1 MENKQTPSRKFV
13 CFRRWTRR
21 GYAVFNSLKQHIRIG
36 VLSLSCSILVLPGH
50 SQEQPDSS
58 RTDKTNREIDLGE
71 VVVSAQRTPTV
82 QSQLMRTVQV
92 ITKAEI
98 EQSPA
103 TGLAGLLEHVSGVD
117 IRQRGAFG
125 MQADISIRG
134 GTFDQTLILL
144 NGVNLTDPQTGH
156 HNLNLPVD
164 LSAIQRIE
172 VLQGPGARIFGP
184 NAFNGAINII
194 TREPGEK
201 SLAVTLAG
209 GEYGFAR
216 ASVNASFE
224 AGKTAHFLSVDGN
237 RSDGYIPNTD
247 FENLNLYYQSRL
259 SLLKIPLSFQT
270 GYTVRAFGANSFYTP
285 RYPNQF
291 EETKSGFFSLSSEI
305 TGKTTFRPLI
315 YWRRHH
321 DRFELFRDDAP
332 EWYTT
337 HNYHMTDV
345 AGASANWLR
354 TSSRFRSSL
363 GLDYRYEHIFSNV
376 LGNELAVPVAV
387 PGESG
392 IFFTRSYQRQH
403 LSLMAEQAVY
413 AGRLSLSGGLLAH
426 LNNSL
431 PQGISLYPGLDA
443 GWQVSQHLR
452 WVASVN
458 RTLRLPTFTDLFYAG
473 PTNLGN
479 PDLKPEEAI
488 SLETGLKIN
497 KGRVNAELL
506 TYRRWGRNMIDWAK
520 FPGDE
525 KWRSLNL
532 TRVNITG
539 AEAGFN
545 LSFGGTGLN
554 KFLSNVSIHY
564 TWLQA
569 DKESEGFTSLYVLD
583 HLRHK
588 LDAGFSHR
596 FSTRSGL
603 IWKLSWQD
611 RAGGYQPFADGSF
624 SEEIPYKPV
633 IQLDVKAHYDFRKI
647 QLFAEATNLTDARIL
662 DHANVPQAGRWVM
675 GGVKLML

>member
-13 CFRRWTRR
+13 CFRRWTRKS
-21 GYAVFNSLKQHIRIG
+21 YAVFNSLNQHIRIG
-36 VLSLSCSILVLPGH
+36 VLSLGCSILVLPGH

-92 ITKAEI
+92 ITRAEI

-103 TGLAGLLEHVSGVD
+103 SSLAGLLEHVSGVD

-194 TREPGEK
+194 TGEADKK
-201 SLAVTLAG
+201 SLTALIAG
-209 GEYGFAR
+209 GEYGFAK
-216 ASVNASFE
+216 ASVNASFKV
-224 AGKTAHFLSVDGN
+224 AGTAHFISVDGN
-237 RSDGYIPNTD
+237 RSDGYIRNTD

-259 SLLKIPLSFQT
+259 NLMKLPLSFQT
-270 GYTVRAFGANSFYTP
+270 GYSVKAFGANSFYTP
-285 RYPNQF
+285 RYPDQF
-291 EETKSGFFSLSSEI
+291 EETKSGFLSLSSEI
-305 TGKTTFRPLI
+305 KGKSTFRPLI

-321 DRFELFRDDAP
+321 DRFELFRDEAP
-332 EWYTT
+332 EWYTS

-345 AGASANWLR
+345 AGASLNWMRAGAN
-354 TSSRFRSSL
+354 FRSSL
-363 GLDYRYEHIFSNV
+363 GLDYRFEHIFSNV

-387 PGESG
+387 PGEHG
-392 IFFTRSYQRQH
+392 ITFTRSYQRQH
-403 LSLMAEQAVY
+403 LSLMAEHAVY
-413 AGRLSLSGGLLAH
+413 AGRFSLSGGLLAH
-426 LNNSL
+426 LNHSL

-443 GWQVSQHLR
+443 GWQIGKHLR
-452 WVASVN
+452 WHASVN

-473 PTNLGN
+473 PTNVGN

-488 SLETGLKIN
+488 SLETGLKISRGVI
-497 KGRVNAELL
+497 KAELL

-539 AEAGFN
+539 VEAGLTFV
-545 LSFGGTGLN
+545 FEGTGMTNIL
-554 KFLSNVSIHY
+554 KTAGLHY

-569 DKESEGFTSLYVLD
+569 GKESDGFTSLYVLD

-588 LDAGFSHR
+588 LDASLTHR
-596 FSTRSGL
+596 LTQHSG
-603 IWKLSWQD
+603 ISWKLSWQD
-611 RAGGYQPFADGSF
+611 RAGGYQPFAEGSYA
-624 SEEIPYKPV
+624 EEIPYEPV
-633 IQLDVKAHYDFRKI
+633 FQLDVKAHYNFRKF
-647 QLFAEATNLTDARIL
+647 QLFAEATNLTNTLIV

-675 GGVKLML
+675 GGVKLKL